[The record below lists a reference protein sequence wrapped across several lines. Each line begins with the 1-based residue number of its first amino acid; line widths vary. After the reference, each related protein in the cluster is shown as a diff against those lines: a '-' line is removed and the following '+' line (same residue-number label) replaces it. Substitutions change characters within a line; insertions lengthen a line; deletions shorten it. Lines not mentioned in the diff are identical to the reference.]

1 MRGNKN
7 TQSNQK
13 NGNNGDKNIGMFLS
27 NVVFILK

>member
-13 NGNNGDKNIGMFLS
+13 AGNNGDKNIGMLLVD
-27 NVVFILK
+27 VVFILK

>member
-13 NGNNGDKNIGMFLS
+13 NGNNGDKNIGMLLF
-27 NVVFILK
+27 NVVYIL